1 MTILISLL
9 PVIIFLLV
17 LNSLDTFKLLRPAI
31 IFSAILWGSIC
42 ALLAYPINT
51 YFFSVFD
58 EYIVTGLTA
67 PFVEEFL
74 KFTFVAL
81 LFYKNKLGFLADAL
95 IIGFASG
102 TGFSI
107 IENIFYLN
115 QIDSQNLMLWAIRG
129 LGTAIMH
136 GTATAISAVISQN
149 LISKREIVKSD
160 YLVLGLAIGFLIH
173 AIFNN
178 FFLPPLFQTVL
189 QISLLPLIVIQIFT
203 KSEKSL
209 RNWMEE
215 QSSSEFELLRM
226 IKKGDFKSTRAGKY
240 ILSIKS
246 RFTPEVILDMLAY
259 IQLNIELSI
268 KAKGILLMKEAGFE
282 PEKEEE
288 IKSLLNELD
297 FLSKSIGKTGMRT
310 LSPIIRLSGK
320 DIWKLNLL
328 K

>member
-1 MTILISLL
+1 MSILISLL

-58 EYIVTGLTA
+58 EYIVIGFTA

-115 QIDSQNLMLWAIRG
+115 QINSHNLMLWAIRG

-136 GTATAISAVISQN
+136 GTATAISAVITQN
-149 LISKREIVKSD
+149 LISKREIVKSG

-173 AIFNN
+173 AVFNN
-178 FFLPPLFQTVL
+178 FFLSPLL
-189 QISLLPLIVIQIFT
+189 
-203 KSEKSL
+203 
-209 RNWMEE
+209 
-215 QSSSEFELLRM
+215 
-226 IKKGDFKSTRAGKY
+226 
-240 ILSIKS
+240 
-246 RFTPEVILDMLAY
+246 
-259 IQLNIELSI
+259 
-268 KAKGILLMKEAGFE
+268 
-282 PEKEEE
+282 
-288 IKSLLNELD
+288 
-297 FLSKSIGKTGMRT
+297 
-310 LSPIIRLSGK
+310 
-320 DIWKLNLL
+320 
-328 K
+328 